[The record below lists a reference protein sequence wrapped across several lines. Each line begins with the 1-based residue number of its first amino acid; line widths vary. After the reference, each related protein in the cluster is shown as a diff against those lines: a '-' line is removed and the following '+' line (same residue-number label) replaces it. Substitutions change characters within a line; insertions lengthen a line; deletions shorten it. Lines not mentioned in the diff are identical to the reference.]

1 MAKSKSSARW
11 LKEHFDDEYVA
22 RAQREGYRSRAVYK
36 LQELDEREALFETG
50 MTVVDL
56 GSAPGGWSQ
65 YTSHRLGDT
74 GIVIACD
81 ILPMDSL
88 PGVVF
93 IEGDFTESVILEQV
107 LAAMQTQRADI
118 VISDMAP
125 NISGVGVVDQTR
137 SIYLVELVLELAQ
150 QVLKPGG
157 TLLVKMF
164 QGEGFDHYLHTLRQ
178 HFSKVSSRKPKAS
191 RPRSREVY
199 VLARGIKL

>member
-125 NISGVGVVDQTR
+125 ILAGWVWSTKRAQ
-137 SIYLVELVLELAQ
+137 SIW
-150 QVLKPGG
+150 
-157 TLLVKMF
+157 
-164 QGEGFDHYLHTLRQ
+164 
-178 HFSKVSSRKPKAS
+178 
-191 RPRSREVY
+191 
-199 VLARGIKL
+199 